1 MLQSPW
7 VPGGCKTK
15 MRIEELA
22 QKGDAPRPQA
32 GEGGTGLGRSEA
44 AGVGPCLQAG
54 PVAAGFNQD

>member
-1 MLQSPW
+1 
-7 VPGGCKTK
+7 